1 MNQLIFDFLRLIASL
16 LAVAVVLTMHEFAHA
31 FIAYK
36 CGDPTPKF
44 SGRLSLNPMRHFDI
58 LGLVLFAFAGFGWA
72 KPVPINPNNFR
83 HYKRGLAFTAI
94 AGVVTNYLSAFIF
107 YPLLLIVISYVQTP
121 FIALDTFL
129 YYLFLFLYSYSL
141 AFSVFNLI
149 PLPPLDGWRVVEAV
163 NRKRGKVY
171 RFFEQYGYIILLI
184 LIAIH
189 FLVEVLSN
197 YQIFALAAKIFGYI
211 DVLGYILDFV
221 TLVVSKP
228 ITLLWGLIFNG

>member
-171 RFFEQYGYIILLI
+171 RFFEQYGYIILLV

-211 DVLGYILDFV
+211 DVLGYILDFI

>member
-171 RFFEQYGYIILLI
+171 RFFEQYGYIILLV

-189 FLVEVLSN
+189 CLVEVLSN
-197 YQIFALAAKIFGYI
+197 YQIYALAAKIFGYI

-228 ITLLWGLIFNG
+228 ITLLWWLIFNG

>member
-171 RFFEQYGYIILLI
+171 RFFEQYGYIILLV